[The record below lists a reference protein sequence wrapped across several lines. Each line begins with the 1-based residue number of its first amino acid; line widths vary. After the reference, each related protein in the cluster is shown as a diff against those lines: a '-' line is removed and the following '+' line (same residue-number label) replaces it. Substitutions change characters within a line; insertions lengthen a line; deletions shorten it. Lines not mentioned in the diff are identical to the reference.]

1 MLERSEASKICY
13 LVISTTIRKRR
24 VVEGFA
30 RKNPKTS
37 KGEILPI
44 VRMTNSASHVIL
56 SEAKNLKP
64 VPNDI
69 IVLSFNICSKI
80 MSSSYQ

>member
-1 MLERSEASKICY
+1 MLERSEASKISY
-13 LVISTTIRKRR
+13 LVISTTIRRKRI
-24 VVEGFA
+24 VEGFA

-56 SEAKNLKP
+56 NEAKNLKQ
-64 VPNDI
+64 N
-69 IVLSFNICSKI
+69 VLKPSIYKYRNFHA
-80 MSSSYQ
+80 